1 MEKVIII
8 GAGGHARVVADIALL
23 RGDRVLGFLD
33 DSPNAEG
40 AYGIP
45 VLGAVSDFS
54 AYPDASFIIGIG
66 SAQVRQRLAR
76 QLAGVRWYTAI
87 HPSAVISPLGVTVGE
102 GTVVAANACINPGAQ
117 IGEHCIINTAA
128 VVEHDNRIGSFAH
141 ISVGAKLGGNATVGE
156 RAWIGIGATVS
167 NGVSICADCMLG
179 AGAVAVREIRQR
191 GTYVGIPARRLP

>member
-1 MEKVIII
+1 MADVIII

-33 DSPNAEG
+33 DSPNAAG

-45 VLGAVSDFS
+45 VLGDVAAFS
-54 AYPDASFIIGIG
+54 AYPHASFIIGIG
-66 SAQVRQRLAR
+66 SAQAR
-76 QLAGVRWYTAI
+76 QKLAQKLNGVRWYTAI
-87 HPSAVISPLGVTVGE
+87 HPSAVISPLGVTIGE

-117 IGEHCIINTAA
+117 IGAHCIINTAA

-141 ISVGAKLGGNATVGE
+141 ISVGAKLGGCATVGD
-156 RAWIGIGATVS
+156 RTWIGIGATVS
-167 NGVSICADCMLG
+167 NGVSICGDCMLG

-191 GTYVGIPARRLP
+191 GTYVGVPARRLP